1 MTNSFRELKLV
12 SKIDMI
18 MFYNHVIRYIEDI
31 CFFEVNTKYIS
42 SSELKT
48 LEFSRVRS
56 TSENV
61 YFFKQRDEIYLVFTE
76 KKCKFSFFIQY
87 MGIFQFTRQAVKM
100 KKKKKKKKKKNQ
112 RTIGPENAH
121 LKPDVGAFSLLEMTL
136 TLNTRIPLRTS
147 LVVCI
152 WQVSGLRLQSFWE
165 DILVKH
171 WPL

>member
-1 MTNSFRELKLV
+1 MTNSSRELKLV

-61 YFFKQRDEIYLVFTE
+61 YFFNPRDGFHCNN
-76 KKCKFSFFIQY
+76 KKI
-87 MGIFQFTRQAVKM
+87 
-100 KKKKKKKKKKNQ
+100 
-112 RTIGPENAH
+112 
-121 LKPDVGAFSLLEMTL
+121 SLSCWHSSPA
-136 TLNTRIPLRTS
+136 IP
-147 LVVCI
+147 
-152 WQVSGLRLQSFWE
+152 GLRRPAIQMTG
-165 DILVKH
+165 V
-171 WPL
+171 